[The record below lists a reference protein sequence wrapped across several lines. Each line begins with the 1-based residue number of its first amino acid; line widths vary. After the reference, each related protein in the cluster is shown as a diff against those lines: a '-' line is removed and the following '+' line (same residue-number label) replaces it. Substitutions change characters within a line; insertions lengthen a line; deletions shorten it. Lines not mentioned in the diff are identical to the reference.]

1 MVRFSAAN
9 KTRIGLLGSDRM
21 GLWIGSDSG
30 SDRITDRI
38 RPAIRL
44 KFKVESDCLF
54 VVVRLR
60 MTRLKEIGVR
70 RLLVNENNVY

>member
-1 MVRFSAAN
+1 M
-9 KTRIGLLGSDRM
+9 LGSDRM
-21 GLWIGSDSG
+21 GLRIGSDSG